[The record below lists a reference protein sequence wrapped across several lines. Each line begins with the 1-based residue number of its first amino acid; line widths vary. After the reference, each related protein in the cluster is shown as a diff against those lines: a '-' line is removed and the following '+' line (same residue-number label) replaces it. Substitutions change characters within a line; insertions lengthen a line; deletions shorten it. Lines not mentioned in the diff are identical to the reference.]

1 MRAITKNII
10 VGLFLMYLFFNATLG
25 MWVMELLQKKT
36 PSITVDQLEMA
47 IWATVTI
54 GVTLFMAIMIA
65 WLYKWP
71 STVSWFHIAQ
81 GLIGLGGAISAS
93 WILLLMYYGESYGI
107 LSVSGAIIYTIG
119 VMCMALWVVNSNK
132 QPEPTPKP
140 KKKGRR

>member
-1 MRAITKNII
+1 MRTIAKNIV

-36 PSITVDQLEMA
+36 PSITVDQLKMA
-47 IWATVTI
+47 VWATITI
-54 GVTLFMAIMIA
+54 GVMLFIVMMVA

-93 WILLLMYYGESYGI
+93 WILMLMYYGESSGI

-119 VMCMALWVVNSNK
+119 VICMGLWVINPK
-132 QPEPTPKP
+132 RQPEPTPKP
-140 KKKGRR
+140 KKKIRR

>member
-54 GVTLFMAIMIA
+54 GVTLFMAMMIA

>member
-1 MRAITKNII
+1 MRAIAKNII

-25 MWVMELLQKKT
+25 VWVMQLLQKKT

-47 IWATVTI
+47 IWTTITI
-54 GVTLFMAIMIA
+54 GVMLFIAMMVA

-93 WILLLMYYGESYGI
+93 WILLLMYYRESYGI
-107 LSVSGAIIYTIG
+107 LSGSGAIIYTVG
-119 VMCMALWVVNSNK
+119 VFCMMLWVVNPK
-132 QPEPTPKP
+132 QQPEPTPKP
-140 KKKGRR
+140 KKKVRR